1 MTLEESIKQYKKDLA
16 SEGFDASLP
25 TEEPTY
31 MDEIVGALDHGA
43 DVVSGMVGGFLNTGQ
58 TLVDL
63 ATGVPEDEM
72 IRAAEYREK
81 EFDYI
86 PRTDIGQEYSDTGKK
101 LLGKGMSAVS
111 QAWKNNRGMLGETVN
126 SAIDYTEDEWNA
138 LSEKA
143 RMGISAGTELG
154 AVAFGGA
161 AASAAKKTASG
172 VKTALNKGKEANRFV
187 LPSDLADPLDNSD
200 VPQLEPAPVA
210 QIESTPIIKPELDTL
225 APVVDEIGYTSGI
238 EEGIIAM
245 INDPKVPKNVNAA
258 QLMALLKKR
267 GAKDD
272 EIEWSTFSDYV
283 DTLGKKQ
290 LPLEEALRQ
299 ARDRAITLE
308 VIEARPSKGGATPP
322 MFSENDA
329 KWESLTPE
337 GGTNYREYKFR
348 FDNTNPNRMA
358 EINETKALEQKLRG
372 EIEELRSLLDT
383 EKINEA
389 YNDLLKNDEQ
399 YLRMQTLSAEFNT
412 VTIKQDLQKRKYE
425 LKRVAT
431 KGTPDGRVYYNK
443 IRELNPVLK
452 QVQMDTRELRGTQ
465 FLNEAHWGKQP
476 NYLFF
481 TRITDRN
488 IDGGNSF
495 GIDEMQSDWH
505 QGKGAV
511 EDRPYYKL
519 PESKLKDYIQSQY
532 DIAEK
537 RRNSLYNEIH
547 LLEGGDGD
555 LRNSYNKSVNKLN
568 PDNPNEY
575 SVGYILKEQR
585 KLWEEYR
592 MQGLEIPD
600 NLKEWSNDLDSQLF
614 QIESRHPLIRDKL
627 DKVNDEYDTH
637 DRGLRELE
645 IAETTA
651 LVRQAS
657 LYLGKEAAEKLAKE
671 GATEVLEALEAA
683 AMKATNKGIK
693 DMRAANRKEG
703 YEEFTKRLRPNAP
716 LKNKE
721 KWMTA
726 ALNAMLYRAVKDGYD
741 SVSWP
746 NGQTNY
752 VKYGGTSLPAGAKEQ
767 LLKMYDVT
775 LPKLISKVAKKM
787 DKDAEIVF
795 GKKSEDSTPRPD
807 DDISDIDVEAAPWDA
822 PSVNRDLLIE
832 DFEKYEDALISQNE
846 RPENILGITEFYI
859 REIESFPDR
868 YSLTPRQRFGSYTND
883 MDYMDTPPEGRL
895 NYEQFLEEINRR
907 QRDNDGGIPK
917 KVFDKPNS
925 AYSHIKITP
934 AMKEAILKGKAL
946 FNKGGLV
953 EDEMAELFK

>member
-58 TLVDL
+58 TLVDRV
-63 ATGVPEDEM
+63 TGVPEDEM
-72 IRAAEYREK
+72 IRAAEAREK

-86 PRTDIGQEYSDTGKK
+86 PRTDIGQEYSDTGKE
-101 LLGKGMSAVS
+101 LLGKGMSALGDF
-111 QAWKNNRGMLGETVN
+111 WKDNRGMLGETVN
-126 SAIDYTEDEWNA
+126 SAIDYTEEQWNA
-138 LSEKA
+138 LPEKD
-143 RMGISAGTELG
+143 RMAISAGTELG

-161 AASAAKKTASG
+161 AASAAKTAAKKTTSG
-172 VKTALNKGKEANRFV
+172 VKTAFNKIEEANRFV
-187 LPSDLADPLDNSD
+187 PPSDLADPLDINRVPRGNAD

-210 QIESTPIIKPELDTL
+210 QIETELDTL
-225 APVVDEIGYTSGI
+225 SPVVDEIGYTSGI

-245 INDPKVPKNVNAA
+245 INDPKVPENVNAA

-290 LPLEEALRQ
+290 IPLEEALRQ

-308 VIEARPSKGGATPP
+308 VIEARPSKKGVTPS
-322 MFSENDA
+322 MFGENDA
-329 KWESLTPE
+329 RWESFTPE

-348 FDNTNPNRMA
+348 FDNTNPNRMV
-358 EINETKALEQKLRG
+358 EINETIELEKKLRG
-372 EIEELRSLLDT
+372 EMLELKSLLDK
-383 EKINEA
+383 EKINAA
-389 YNDLLKNDEQ
+389 YNDLLKTDEQ
-399 YLRMQTLSAEFNT
+399 YLKFKKTFDEFNIGT
-412 VTIKQDLQKRKYE
+412 NGVPMTIKQDLQKRQYE
-425 LKRVAT
+425 LKGVAT
-431 KGTPDGRVYYNK
+431 KGTPEGKVYHNK
-443 IRELNPVLK
+443 ILEIAPVAR
-452 QVQMDTRELRGTQ
+452 QRQMNTREIRENQ
-465 FLNEAHWGKQP
+465 FLNETHWGQQP

-488 IDGGNSF
+488 IGGGKSF

-505 QGKGAV
+505 QGKGEV

-532 DIAEK
+532 NIAEK
-537 RRNSLYNEIH
+537 TRNSLYNEIH

-555 LRNSYNKSVNKLN
+555 LRNSYSKSVNKLN

-575 SVGYILKEQR
+575 SVGYILQEQG

-592 MQGLEIPD
+592 VYGLEIPD
-600 NLKEWSNDLDSQLF
+600 NLKEWSNDLGSQLNE
-614 QIESRHPLIRDKL
+614 IENRHPLILAKL

-645 IAETTA
+645 I
-651 LVRQAS
+651 L
-657 LYLGKEAAEKLAKE
+657 
-671 GATEVLEALEAA
+671 
-683 AMKATNKGIK
+683 
-693 DMRAANRKEG
+693 G
-703 YEEFTKRLRPNAP
+703 YEKFTKKLRPNAP

-726 ALNAMLYRAVKDGYD
+726 ALNSMLYRAVKDGYD
-741 SVSWP
+741 SISWP

-752 VKYGGTSLPAGAKEQ
+752 VKYGGTALPKGAKAQ

-795 GKKSEDSTPRPD
+795 GKKTEDSNPRTAD
-807 DDISDIDVEAAPWDA
+807 DFSDVTGVEDPAWDR

-832 DFEKYEDALISQNE
+832 DFEKYEDELISQGT
-846 RPENILGITEFYI
+846 RLGDLLDITDFYT

-868 YSLTPRQRFGSYTND
+868 YNLTPRQRFGEYTTD
-883 MDYMDTPPEGRL
+883 MDDMDTPEEAVM
-895 NYEQFLEEINRR
+895 NYEQFLEDITRR
-907 QRDNDGGIPK
+907 DADNDWGIPK

-953 EDEMAELFK
+953 EEMKSMLA